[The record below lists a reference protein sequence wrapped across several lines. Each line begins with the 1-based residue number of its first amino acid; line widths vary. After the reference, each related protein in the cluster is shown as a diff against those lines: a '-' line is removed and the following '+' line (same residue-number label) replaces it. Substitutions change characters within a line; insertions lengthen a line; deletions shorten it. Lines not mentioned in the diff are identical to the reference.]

1 MIWWIL
7 LLFAGGV
14 VLVLA
19 EFLLPGGLLGAAG
32 ACMLI
37 ASAGLSIYHYPDWAL
52 VLVPIELLGAA
63 AAVIGGMYM
72 LSKQGVAPWLKLG
85 ASQRLE
91 DGYVNMQSDTT
102 LVGKL
107 GTVYS
112 ALRPAG
118 SILVDGRRI
127 DAVSDGSYIEKGARV
142 RVIEVHGNRIVAE
155 RWEDTA
161 KEQETPA
168 NEA

>member
-7 LLFAGGV
+7 LLFAGGM

-52 VLVPIELLGAA
+52 VLVPVQLLGAGA
-63 AAVIGGMYM
+63 CVVGGMYL
-72 LSKQGVAPWLKLG
+72 LSKKGVAPWLKLG
-85 ASQRLE
+85 TRQSLDE
-91 DGYVNMQSDTT
+91 GWVNMESDTS
-102 LVGKL
+102 LVGKE

-118 SILVDGRRI
+118 AILVGGERI
-127 DAVSDGSYIEKGARV
+127 DAVSDGSYIDKGTRV
-142 RVIEVHGNRIVAE
+142 RVIEVHGNRIVVEPCEESAAGAE
-155 RWEDTA
+155 SPP
-161 KEQETPA
+161 EQA
-168 NEA
+168 